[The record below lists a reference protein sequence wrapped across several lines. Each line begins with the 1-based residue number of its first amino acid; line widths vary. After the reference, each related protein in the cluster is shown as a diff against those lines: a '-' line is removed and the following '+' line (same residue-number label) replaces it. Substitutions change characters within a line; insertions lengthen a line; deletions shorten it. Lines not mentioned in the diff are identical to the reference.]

1 MVKTT
6 ISYNVSEYAML
17 SEQSV
22 FRLTVP
28 VAELPTRT
36 RKGNLGEGGTPLEP
50 ATHCYALCL

>member
-28 VAELPTRT
+28 VAEVADVYSQRQF
-36 RKGNLGEGGTPLEP
+36 R
-50 ATHCYALCL
+50 